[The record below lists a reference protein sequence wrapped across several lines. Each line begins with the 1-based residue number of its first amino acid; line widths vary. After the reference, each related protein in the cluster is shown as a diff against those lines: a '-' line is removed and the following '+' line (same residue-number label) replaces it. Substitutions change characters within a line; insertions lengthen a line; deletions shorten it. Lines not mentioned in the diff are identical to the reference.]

1 MILFQRITLL
11 FLLFLGFSRG
21 QAQSQN
27 PSWKQIV
34 YSKDDAWFR
43 SKEAQETAENV
54 VLFQRNI
61 GGWPKNIQMQKTLS
75 EKEKK
80 ELLALKPSS
89 KDCTID
95 NGATTMELLFLSKIY
110 KQNPQERYKIAFL
123 KGIEYLLKAQYE
135 NGGWPQFF
143 PLENKYSSHITFN
156 DDAMVNVLKTLKEI
170 KNQTDYFSIKPSE
183 EIREKAGQAFEKGID
198 CILKTQFNQNGVLT
212 GWCAQH
218 DEFSLFPAKARS
230 YELPSLSGY
239 ESAKIVLLLMDEKNP
254 SKEIRKAI
262 YSAVSWFE
270 KTKMT
275 NLKEVIVSDENGKAV
290 DKKMVHSEKE
300 EPIWAR
306 FMELQNNKPFFADRD
321 GVKKDSISEIGHE
334 RRNGY
339 AWYTSEPQ
347 KVLERFQLWRKENK
361 IESPKNTSKITVA
374 LDGSGDFTSIQEAI
388 NQCQSFPYEK
398 ITIFIKNGIYK
409 EKIKVHEWNSNLHLI
424 GESAEKTIITFD
436 DYFDRIDLGRN
447 STFFTYTML
456 VEANDVVLKNLTI
469 ENSSGDIGQAIALSV
484 TSTRVSVVNCKLL
497 GNQDTLYASGIGK
510 QFYKECY
517 IEGTVDFIFG
527 SATAYFE
534 NCELHSK
541 SDSFVTASS
550 TPKDV
555 EFGFVFDNC
564 KLTSNEKASKVYLGR
579 PWRIYA
585 KTVFLN
591 CNLGKHIL
599 PEGWQNWSKPEA
611 EKSSFYAEFESRGE
625 GANADSRVKWSH
637 QLSKKEAKKYT
648 IKNILGDKWNAKTQW
663 YENL

>member
-11 FLLFLGFSRG
+11 FLLFSSFSKG
-21 QAQSQN
+21 QAQILEL
-27 PSWKQIV
+27 SWKQIV
-34 YSKDDAWFR
+34 HKEDDAWFQ
-43 SKEAQETAENV
+43 SKEVLEIAENV

-80 ELLALKPSS
+80 DLLALKSS
-89 KDCTID
+89 AKDCTID

-110 KQNPQERYKIAFL
+110 KQNPQEKYKSAFL
-123 KGIEYLLKAQYE
+123 KGLDYLLEAQYE

-156 DDAMVNVLKTLKEI
+156 DDAMVNVLETLKQV
-170 KNQTDYFSIKPSE
+170 KDGTDYFSIKPSE
-183 EIREKAGQAFEKGID
+183 EIRKKASLAFEKGID

-239 ESAKIVLLLMDEKNP
+239 ESAKIVLLLMEEKNP
-254 SKEIRKAI
+254 SKEIRNAI

-270 KTKMT
+270 KTKIT
-275 NLKEVIVSDENGKAV
+275 NLKEVIVYDENGKPI
-290 DKKMVHSEKE
+290 DKKMICSQNEK
-300 EPIWAR
+300 PIWAR
-306 FMELQNNKPFFADRD
+306 FMELENNKPFFADRD
-321 GVKKDSISEIGHE
+321 GIKKDSISEIGQE

-339 AWYTSEPQ
+339 AWYTTEPR
-347 KVLERFQLWRKENK
+347 KVLERFSVWKKENK
-361 IESPKNTSKITVA
+361 IESPKSASRITVA
-374 LDGSGDFTSIQEAI
+374 LDGSGDFVSLQEAI

-409 EKIKVHEWNSNLHLI
+409 EKIKIHEWNANLQLI
-424 GESAEKTIITFD
+424 GESKEETIVTFD
-436 DYFDRIDLGRN
+436 DYFDKIDLGRN

-456 VEANDVVLKNLTI
+456 IEANDVLLKNLTI
-469 ENSSGDIGQAIALSV
+469 ENSSGEVGQAIALSV

-510 QFYKECY
+510 QFYKDCY

-534 NCELHSK
+534 NCQLHSK

-550 TPKDV
+550 TPEDTA
-555 EFGFVFDNC
+555 FGFVFQNC
-564 KLTSNEKASKVYLGR
+564 KITSKEHLSRVYLGR
-579 PWRIYA
+579 PWRIFA

-591 CNLGKHIL
+591 CDLGKHIL
-599 PEGWQNWSKPEA
+599 PEAWHNWSKPEA
-611 EKSSFYAEFESRGE
+611 EKSSFYAEFQNRGA
-625 GANADSRVKWSH
+625 GSNTASRVKWSH
-637 QLSKKEAKKYT
+637 QLSKKEANKYT
-648 IKNILGDKWNAKTQW
+648 IKNILGARSNSKTQW